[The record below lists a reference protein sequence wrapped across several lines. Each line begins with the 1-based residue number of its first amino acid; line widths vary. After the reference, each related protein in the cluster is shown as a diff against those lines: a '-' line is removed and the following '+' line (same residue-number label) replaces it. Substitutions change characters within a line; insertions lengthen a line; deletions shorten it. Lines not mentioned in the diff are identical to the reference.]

1 MLGMH
6 NSVDEG
12 RTDTEGNQEFLVEIT
27 GGPKKYY
34 NQRRRRNPAFQDPDL
49 IELPRINEDW
59 YQEVTAGLRQERLFQ
74 HLTQQTLAQTLHTRQ
89 SVISQFE
96 RGKTNPSLLFLLN
109 YALALG
115 RKIKI
120 TLAD

>member
-12 RTDTEGNQEFLVEIT
+12 RTDAEGNEEFLIEIA
-27 GGPKKYY
+27 GGPTKFY
-34 NQRRRRNPAFQDPDL
+34 NKRRRRNPSFQDPDL
-49 IELPRINEDW
+49 IELPRINEAW

-96 RGKTNPSLLFLLN
+96 RGKTNPSLLFLRN
-109 YALALG
+109 YARALG
-115 RKIKI
+115 KQII
-120 TLAD
+120 ISLAD